1 MTKTL
6 APALAGLI
14 LSAMPASAA
23 LSGYYDSAEQIGAIL
38 SSSQVADALAQMPV
52 EKLEHERTTS
62 DGMQEWAVESRD
74 CDLSVFL
81 RAVPPAGGA
90 AGKTTYEVAS
100 ITRCD

>member
-23 LSGYYDSAEQIGAIL
+23 LSGYYDSAEQIGVIL
-38 SSSQVADALAQMPV
+38 ASPQVADALRQLPV
-52 EKLEHERTTS
+52 KKLERERTTA
-62 DGMQEWAVESRD
+62 DGLLEWDVESRD

-81 RAVPPAGGA
+81 RAVPPAG
-90 AGKTTYEVAS
+90 AGKTGYEIAS
-100 ITRCD
+100 IGRCD